1 MKSRVP
7 SKQNMVK
14 NTSDVL
20 FMVNFLNG
28 SESRG
33 ELTNHI
39 YCEFNINFIVVF
51 VRSLPI
57 FSYTPPFII
66 QEEGM
71 AHRQGQGC
79 GDSQDEG
86 LSLSPWEEETLP
98 LEDFYNVTQGW
109 GPEGEGSRMSQHH
122 LIISCNVRK
131 NARNRICLN
140 CSHLYFPKHH
150 ENFEAVRYDFG
161 CLSI

>member
-71 AHRQGQGC
+71 VHRQGQGC

-86 LSLSPWEEETLP
+86 LSLSP
-98 LEDFYNVTQGW
+98 
-109 GPEGEGSRMSQHH
+109 
-122 LIISCNVRK
+122 
-131 NARNRICLN
+131 
-140 CSHLYFPKHH
+140 
-150 ENFEAVRYDFG
+150 
-161 CLSI
+161 